1 MTFSKGGIATLFVL
15 AALAVSAG
23 ADDTAVEAARESVEQ
38 FYGQRIAE
46 VGRTDTTR
54 DDLALAEELLAAAR
68 QADRAAAE
76 RFVLADTAAV
86 LVAPLGTQAGGEV
99 ARKAMVLAE
108 SIRPYPPATGALR
121 LWQIESGRLARMQR
135 NRADLAAVEPV
146 ADASAR
152 AGLAY
157 IEALLADP
165 DAAALA
171 AQSLREIRTLIN
183 RYKLN
188 DLAGQL
194 QAADERIRRA
204 GARNNR
210 LADARRMLQQA
221 LDRNNQTA
229 VAAARRELAD
239 VFITF
244 DGDLLT
250 AAQYIDGTGHH
261 LEQAVKVAAA
271 VQAGEPPDQR
281 DELVE
286 AVIALRDHMTN
297 LAEPAF
303 TRVGE
308 HAIALCDAYV
318 AGATDGPQRVTGRLY
333 RMQINKLLGS
343 GLADVML
350 AELAEAYDVPLHC
363 SLQTLGNRR
372 ARISYDFEDPRQL
385 GDWTIQRRQWQVAD
399 ALVHVGGAGGDPA
412 SIATRLRFRADQPV
426 RVSLRASAFDE
437 IAVLLAFH
445 DWGQDDSRTAYQTYF
460 RGPRRR
466 GRRGTTGPGGLQ
478 LITPRNGHRWAD
490 DTRLLASDSAYDVEL
505 AIDGTGGVT
514 WRINGVLVHEYLPA
528 PGEPTATAGSVTVQL
543 LARGASVA
551 SPTGY
556 DDVVIEGEV
565 LPDPNW
571 RPDEED

>member
-1 MTFSKGGIATLFVL
+1 MTFGKGGIATLL
-15 AALAVSAG
+15 ALAVLAVSAG
-23 ADDTAVEAARESVEQ
+23 ADDAAVEAARESVEQ
-38 FYGQRIAE
+38 LYGQRIAE
-46 VGRTDTTR
+46 VGRTDTAR

-76 RFVLADTAAV
+76 RFALADAAAV
-86 LVAPLGTQAGGEV
+86 LVAPLGTQDGGEV
-99 ARKAMVLAE
+99 AHKAMVLAE
-108 SIRPYPPATGALR
+108 SIRPYQPATGALR

-157 IEALLADP
+157 VEALLADP
-165 DAAALA
+165 DASASA

-194 QAADERIRRA
+194 QAADERTRRA

-229 VAAARRELAD
+229 VDAARRELAD
-239 VFITF
+239 VFITL

-250 AAQYIDGTGHH
+250 AAQYIDGTGHP

-271 VQAGEPPDQR
+271 VQAGGPPDQR

-286 AVIALRDHMTN
+286 AVIALRDYMTN
-297 LAEPAF
+297 LDEPAF

-308 HAIALCDAYV
+308 HAIALCDAYL
-318 AGATDGPQRVTGRLY
+318 AGAADGPQRVTGRLH
-333 RMQINKLLGS
+333 RMQINELLGS
-343 GLADVML
+343 GLVDVML
-350 AELAEAYDVPLHC
+350 AELAEAYDGPLHC
-363 SLQTLGNRR
+363 SLQIVGDRR
-372 ARISYDFEDPRQL
+372 ARIGYNFEDPRQL
-385 GDWTIQRRQWQVAD
+385 EDWTIQRRQWQVAD
-399 ALVHVGGAGGDPA
+399 ALVHVGGEGGDPA

-426 RVSLRASAFDE
+426 RVSLRARAFDE

-445 DWGQDDSRTAYQTYF
+445 DWGQGESRTAYQAYF
-460 RGPRRR
+460 RGPQ
-466 GRRGTTGPGGLQ
+466 RRGTVSGLE
-478 LITPRNGHRWAD
+478 LITPRDGHRWAD
-490 DTRLLASDSAYDVEL
+490 DARVLESGSAYNVEL
-505 AIDGTGGVT
+505 AIDGAGGVT
-514 WRINGVLVHEYLPA
+514 WRINGVLVHEYRPA
-528 PGEPTATAGSVTVQL
+528 PGDPTATDGSVTVQL
-543 LARGASVA
+543 LARGASVS

-565 LPDPNW
+565 LPAPNW
-571 RPDEED
+571 QPDGDD